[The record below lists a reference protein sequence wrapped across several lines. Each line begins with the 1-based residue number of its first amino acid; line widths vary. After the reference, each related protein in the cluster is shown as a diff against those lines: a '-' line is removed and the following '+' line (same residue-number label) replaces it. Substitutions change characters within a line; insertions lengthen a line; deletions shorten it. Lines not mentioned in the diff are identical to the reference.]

1 MRLEELMRVL
11 EQKIPWSEWKYLF
24 KMATSKVVSGGGG
37 PRVVCTA
44 ARLSQLGLAVY
55 RKRRG
60 GGGGGCC
67 VVLCRGSGE
76 EVRPAKVVQ

>member
-37 PRVVCTA
+37 PRGVCTV
-44 ARLSQLGLAVY
+44 ARLSQLGLAVT
-55 RKRRG
+55 G
-60 GGGGGCC
+60 SNMVVVVGI
-67 VVLCRGSGE
+67 VLCE
-76 EVRPAKVVQ
+76 W